1 VLDRH
6 VEHYRAMLL
15 FSAKGL
21 AMNAC
26 FVRLAVVLMLMV
38 GIAAPAKAA
47 EPLTTE
53 QKHAVEQVIRD
64 YLMNHPDFLIQVLRE
79 AQAKAKQDKE
89 DSARQA
95 IVEKRNELVADK
107 SSPVGGNPDG
117 DVTIVEFFDYR
128 CPYCK
133 QVEPSLEALLKD
145 DPKIRI
151 VYKEFPILGPA
162 SLYAS
167 RMALAAGKQGKY
179 NAFHT
184 AMMAVKGQITEE
196 TVRETAATAGVDVA
210 KAQADMNAPDV
221 EAVLRRNY
229 KLAEALDIQGTPAF
243 IIGDVLTPGAADIES
258 LKKMIA
264 SARKPG

>member
-1 VLDRH
+1 MIPN
-6 VEHYRAMLL
+6 RALQPKVFAM
-15 FSAKGL
+15 SAFFRSL
-21 AMNAC
+21 A
-26 FVRLAVVLMLMV
+26 LAVLLA
-38 GIAAPAKAA
+38 GSLGAPARAA
-47 EPLTTE
+47 EPLTPE
-53 QKHAVEQVIRD
+53 QKQAVEGIVHD
-64 YLMNHPDFLIQVLRE
+64 YLLSHPEFLIEVARA
-79 AQAKAKQDKE
+79 AQEKIKQDKAA
-89 DSARQA
+89 DARQA
-95 IVEKRNELVADK
+95 IAAYRKELVADAT
-107 SSPVGGNPDG
+107 SPVGGNPDG

>member
-38 GIAAPAKAA
+38 GIAAPVKAA

>member
-1 VLDRH
+1 
-6 VEHYRAMLL
+6 
-15 FSAKGL
+15 
-21 AMNAC
+21 MNAC

-243 IIGDVLTPGAADIES
+243 IIGDVLTPWAADIES